1 MSLKNNR
8 EVFSEVIVG
17 LFMVAVL
24 GLLVYF
30 TIIISGIDVLNGK
43 SKAPVTVRFHDVGGL
58 KVRDSVI
65 LRGMTVGSV
74 NDMRLENSGVRV
86 TLLLESGVRFKE
98 GYRISV
104 NTGSL
109 LGGNYL
115 LIEEG
120 KGAEVPRGTDL
131 QGETPTNWMR
141 DLGEIVANLREATEG
156 GT

>member
-43 SKAPVTVRFHDVGGL
+43 SKVPVTVLFRDVGGL

-86 TLLLESGVRFKE
+86 TLLIESDVRFRE

-104 NTGSL
+104 NTG
-109 LGGNYL
+109 
-115 LIEEG
+115 
-120 KGAEVPRGTDL
+120 
-131 QGETPTNWMR
+131 
-141 DLGEIVANLREATEG
+141 
-156 GT
+156 